1 MPFQNQTRCSHLALL
16 SKGSC
21 FGFPA
26 ALPTF
31 SSYSRE
37 HTWEYCSATVS
48 CTQAGRKWKGSF
60 WPFLG
65 RQGIVAESRGNVVIK
80 QLNWLTCVAQV
91 SASDGSDLWNQL
103 AKVRHPAHPCSGRSS
118 QEYNQPS
125 RMLRQES
132 TDDSP
137 QQGYKHKLYH
147 VVPMIY
153 LRSYIV
159 GADKADPHLGRA
171 RVVWIWRALQGSV
184 LGPANR

>member
-1 MPFQNQTRCSHLALL
+1 M
-16 SKGSC
+16 
-21 FGFPA
+21 
-26 ALPTF
+26 
-31 SSYSRE
+31 
-37 HTWEYCSATVS
+37 
-48 CTQAGRKWKGSF
+48 
-60 WPFLG
+60 
-65 RQGIVAESRGNVVIK
+65 
-80 QLNWLTCVAQV
+80 TCVAQV

-132 TDDSP
+132 TDDSL

-171 RVVWIWRALQGSV
+171 LDPSLPPRHSPRPNQRVTLLKWESGVSLEGTSRISPWTRKQVMSAAD
-184 LGPANR
+184 ANIEVCGGTFVQMQSDNGGTNEEARLARLDE